1 MYQLSSNIVRAG
13 QFKQF
18 VQVSAPALQSIT
30 KKIAAIKNCEVAGLQ
45 NIYELINSLY
55 IIFRVKCKQ
64 RYAYIQHLYRKTVDT
79 FARASCGYF
88 LLKTYGHVLL
98 DGVAFSWWD
107 RQYRGALLCT

>member
-1 MYQLSSNIVRAG
+1 M
-13 QFKQF
+13 
-18 VQVSAPALQSIT
+18 QVSAPALQSIT

-64 RYAYIQHLYRKTVDT
+64 RYAYIQHLYKKTVDT

-88 LLKTYGHVLL
+88 LLINLWACAAGWGGIFMVGSTIQGCI
-98 DGVAFSWWD
+98 
-107 RQYRGALLCT
+107 ALYLMTELEGRTGK